1 MSGSGSNGRP
11 RVLVVDDDASITA
24 FLKRA
29 LAYEGYQV
37 ETAADGQTALATA
50 RDNPPDLVILDIML
64 PGLDGVEVLRR
75 LRAGERDT
83 GSLPILMLTARDE
96 VSDRVAG
103 LDAGADDYVTKP
115 FAFAELLSR
124 LRALIRRGRPPRPT
138 ALTRGQLTL
147 DPATRMVTWA
157 GTPIELTS
165 REFALLEYLMHHAGE
180 VVQRSTIRRH
190 VWGANS
196 DERSSNTIDAYVKNL
211 RDKIDRRF
219 DAEVIETIRGV
230 GYRLRPLSAE

>member
-1 MSGSGSNGRP
+1 M
-11 RVLVVDDDASITA
+11 RVLVVEDEDKMRAVLQRGLRAAGYAVDSVADGGEGLARAVSGDYDALVVDIVLPGIDG
-24 FLKRA
+24 FDLCRA
-29 LAYEGYQV
+29 LRRAEIWTPV
-37 ETAADGQTALATA
+37 LLLTALG
-50 RDNPPDLVILDIML
+50 D
-64 PGLDGVEVLRR
+64 VE
-75 LRAGERDT
+75 
-83 GSLPILMLTARDE
+83 
-96 VSDRVAG
+96 DRITG

-115 FAFAELLSR
+115 FAFEELLSR

-138 ALTRGQLTL
+138 ALTRGELTL

>member
-1 MSGSGSNGRP
+1 M
-11 RVLVVDDDASITA
+11 RVLVVEDEDKMRAVLQRGLRAAGYAVDGVADGEEGLA
-24 FLKRA
+24 RA
-29 LAYEGYQV
+29 LKGGYDALV
-37 ETAADGQTALATA
+37 VDIVLPGIDGFDLCRALRRAEIWTPVLLLTALG
-50 RDNPPDLVILDIML
+50 D
-64 PGLDGVEVLRR
+64 VE
-75 LRAGERDT
+75 
-83 GSLPILMLTARDE
+83 
-96 VSDRVAG
+96 DRITG

-115 FAFAELLSR
+115 FAFEELLSR

-138 ALTRGQLTL
+138 ALTRGELTL